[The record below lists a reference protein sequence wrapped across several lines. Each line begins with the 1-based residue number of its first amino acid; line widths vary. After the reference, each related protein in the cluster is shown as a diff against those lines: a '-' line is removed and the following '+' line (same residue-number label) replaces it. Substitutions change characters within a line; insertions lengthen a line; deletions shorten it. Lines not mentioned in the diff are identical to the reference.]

1 MRLPLLNTRLEG
13 FQTTIFA
20 EMSALAASTGA
31 VNLGQGFPDTDGPVE
46 VTEAA
51 RAAISS
57 GQNQYAPGIGVE
69 SLRKAISAH
78 QRRFYGLGFDP
89 DREVLVTTGATEAIA
104 ATILALCEP
113 GDSVVSFEPYYDSY
127 GAAIAL
133 AGAEHRVV
141 PLQPPRWSFDLEQ
154 LAEAVT
160 DRTRLVLVNSPDN
173 PTGKVFG
180 RDELAAIA
188 ALCVERDVI
197 AVTDEV
203 YEHLV
208 FEGEHVPLASF
219 PGMRDRTVTIS
230 SVGKTFSVT
239 GWKIGWICARQEL
252 VTAVRTVKQFLT
264 YVSGTPFQHAVAKGL
279 ALPDPFYETVATAL
293 SARRD
298 QLCAGLEDLGLAVL
312 RPASTYFA
320 VVDVRS
326 VGYEDGFE
334 FCKELITRFGVA
346 AIPNEVFY
354 SDRAAGR
361 HLVRFAFCKRP
372 EVLAEALERLASLAG
387 ARLS

>member
-1 MRLPLLNTRLEG
+1 MVLG
-13 FQTTIFA
+13 TTIFA

-57 GQNQYAPGIGVE
+57 AQNQYAPGIGVE

-78 QRRFYGLGFDP
+78 QQRFYGLGFDP

-141 PLQPPRWSFDLEQ
+141 PLRPPRWSFDLEQ

-160 DRTRLVLVNSPDN
+160 DRTRSRVGEFAPQPDRQGVRARRTGGDRRTLRRARTSSPS
-173 PTGKVFG
+173 PTRFTSTSSS
-180 RDELAAIA
+180 RASMS
-188 ALCVERDVI
+188 RS
-197 AVTDEV
+197 
-203 YEHLV
+203 
-208 FEGEHVPLASF
+208 ASF

-264 YVSGTPFQHAVAKGL
+264 YVSGTPFQHAVA
-279 ALPDPFYETVATAL
+279 
-293 SARRD
+293 RRGS
-298 QLCAGLEDLGLAVL
+298 LC
-312 RPASTYFA
+312 PTS
-320 VVDVRS
+320 
-326 VGYEDGFE
+326 
-334 FCKELITRFGVA
+334 ITPPWPRT
-346 AIPNEVFY
+346 
-354 SDRAAGR
+354 
-361 HLVRFAFCKRP
+361 
-372 EVLAEALERLASLAG
+372 
-387 ARLS
+387 